1 MQQSRS
7 NDSDC
12 TEKRLY
18 RLRSGHDVFTG
29 LNRASHGMIFTF
41 CRLHVGLVPQPVSDD
56 SDGDSGA
63 DTGPHGAATASVT
76 TKSHSDSGA
85 SEETSNN
92 AGRGSYNAPSGGFNS
107 SQL

>member
-1 MQQSRS
+1 M
-7 NDSDC
+7 
-12 TEKRLY
+12 
-18 RLRSGHDVFTG
+18 
-29 LNRASHGMIFTF
+29 
-41 CRLHVGLVPQPVSDD
+41 PQPVSDD

-92 AGRGSYNAPSGGFNS
+92 AGRGSYNAPSGGFILLNS
-107 SQL
+107 NVDIEARGISRWPFG